1 MRIAK
6 SIDSYSEEI
15 KMNWTRKYAIICNYI
30 YTLPVLTTL
39 EILLPNFV
47 SFELWNI
54 SKKINKSEWPTY
66 SQDGIWFE
74 KMSNDWLKS

>member
-1 MRIAK
+1 MLKVLTHIQKKLRWIEQENMPLMAL
-6 SIDSYSEEI
+6 YV
-15 KMNWTRKYAIICNYI
+15 TI

-74 KMSNDWLKS
+74 KMSNDWLKL